1 MCVSKTTWKDDIKKI
16 NKKKILTFQTRDP
29 SYYTEST
36 IHEKK
41 NHETQYLGN
50 ETLKDNSKKM
60 DKKSKKITI
69 KRMTVKIVRKNKSKG
84 NNKILILE

>member
-1 MCVSKTTWKDDIKKI
+1 MILK
-16 NKKKILTFQTRDP
+16 KKKILTFQIRDP

-50 ETLKDNSKKM
+50 ETLKDDSKKNGQ
-60 DKKSKKITI
+60 KI
-69 KRMTVKIVRKNKSKG
+69 
-84 NNKILILE
+84 

>member
-16 NKKKILTFQTRDP
+16 NKKQILTFQTRDP

-41 NHETQYLGN
+41 IMKLNIQEMKH
-50 ETLKDNSKKM
+50 
-60 DKKSKKITI
+60 
-69 KRMTVKIVRKNKSKG
+69 
-84 NNKILILE
+84 